1 MTRYGILGFGHH
13 AAKRLTKGF
22 AGAADSKLVGLWRR
36 DPAKAQTNASQY
48 SIPLLFD
55 TAEALCASPEIDAV
69 FIVSPDALHLPHV
82 LIAAKHGKAILCEKP
97 LALNAGEVEEM
108 LTAAKAAGIP
118 FGVAQNMR
126 YNRSLD
132 LIRKWIAEGRIG
144 QPQLAHSQFS
154 YSAAGSPRT
163 WIYDPSL
170 ATGGPI
176 GDVGIHCIDALRFVL
191 RVDVTAVS
199 TLAHRDAASGA
210 VESHAVIALDFA
222 SDLAPGAMATVTVTT
237 RAEYRSLIEVTGDTG
252 VILCENGLTVDYT
265 VDVVLRRGP
274 EVIATEHVS
283 NADAYSLML
292 DGFSAWV
299 EGRGTYLAPATDSLH
314 NQRILD
320 AAYRSWREGT
330 KQRIASR

>member
-13 AAKRLTKGF
+13 AAKRLTRAF